1 MKKALIALFLL
12 CLAEPVFADVIN
24 PNVDLVP
31 NAEQRQKIYQG
42 KRQRYIQNTRL
53 STLNRVC
60 GAANV
65 KFRKANYSEVFNK
78 TEIEKCK
85 VELKRDY
92 EENIKFLDKYAKE
105 SKQNAD
111 KNIKSANKQ

>member
-1 MKKALIALFLL
+1 MKRFLL
-12 CLAEPVFADVIN
+12 ILCMMFMLPVFADVIN
-24 PNVDLVP
+24 PNLTP
-31 NAEQRQKIYQG
+31 EQRQKIYQE

>member
-24 PNVDLVP
+24 PNLTP
-31 NAEQRQKIYQG
+31 EQRQKIFQER
-42 KRQRYIQNTRL
+42 RQRYIESTRL

-60 GAANV
+60 GVANT
-65 KFRKANYSEVFNK
+65 KFRRATYSEVFDK

-111 KNIKSANKQ
+111 KNIKSAYKQ

>member
-24 PNVDLVP
+24 PNLTP
-31 NAEQRQKIYQG
+31 EQRQKIYQE